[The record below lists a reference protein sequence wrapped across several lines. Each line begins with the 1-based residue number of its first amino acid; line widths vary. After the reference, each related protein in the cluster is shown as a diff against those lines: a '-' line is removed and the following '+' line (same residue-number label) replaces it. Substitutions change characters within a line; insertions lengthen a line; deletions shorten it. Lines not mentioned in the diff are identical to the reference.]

1 MHTNKQT
8 HTQEEAQLLYHSMR
22 KMSLDEGSANSRV
35 NKIKANIHIA
45 TEEKKTVLHAGK
57 HTNFV
62 GKQ

>member
-45 TEEKKTVLHAGK
+45 TEEKKNSASCGQTHELCW
-57 HTNFV
+57 
-62 GKQ
+62 